1 MRLHVGGPG
10 IVVAQAGKDRSVGE
24 VFLED
29 LQPDGGVLD
38 VARPGLQPNVV
49 RRKVPGHQDEVDVWV
64 VLADLLH
71 HVSERPFGHVA
82 DIVAPV
88 TGFLHIGDSIFECEQ
103 FEDQIMLMDIIIL

>member
-1 MRLHVGGPG
+1 MSRLHVGRPR
-10 IVVAQAGKDRSVGE
+10 IVVAQARKDRSVGE
-24 VFLED
+24 VLLED

-38 VARPGLQPNVV
+38 VACPGLQPNVV
-49 RRKVPGHQDEVDVWV
+49 RRKVPGHQDEVDVLV

-88 TGFLHIGDSIFECEQ
+88 TGFLYIGDSIGSC
-103 FEDQIMLMDIIIL
+103 